1 MGDLLSLCQRWFF
14 FFFCFYFII
23 FMCTIDKKFRGQ
35 ADNSRLLEKI
45 QELATHLQYQWTES
59 EMLVK
64 TKTTTQSSGL
74 SSEKKNLAHDGSRIH
89 TRLEGKMSP
98 NTAPLTF
105 TTRGSEYLN
114 EKTDQEEQKT
124 IQTHQALQWEP
135 LEDVNRDK
143 QAPSAFTILEQ
154 HMAVYYGSHAYNELT
169 QCLIKMLDLKHL
181 KDYIVLYDLHS
192 PLFKC

>member
-1 MGDLLSLCQRWFF
+1 
-14 FFFCFYFII
+14 
-23 FMCTIDKKFRGQ
+23 
-35 ADNSRLLEKI
+35 
-45 QELATHLQYQWTES
+45 
-59 EMLVK
+59 MLVK

-124 IQTHQALQWEP
+124 IQTH
-135 LEDVNRDK
+135 
-143 QAPSAFTILEQ
+143 
-154 HMAVYYGSHAYNELT
+154 
-169 QCLIKMLDLKHL
+169 
-181 KDYIVLYDLHS
+181 
-192 PLFKC
+192 